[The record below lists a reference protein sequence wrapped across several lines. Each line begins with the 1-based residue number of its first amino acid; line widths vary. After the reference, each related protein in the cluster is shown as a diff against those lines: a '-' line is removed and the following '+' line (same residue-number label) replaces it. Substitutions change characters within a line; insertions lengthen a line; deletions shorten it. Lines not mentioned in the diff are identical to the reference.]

1 MSTIRPAAVA
11 GAFYPGDPRVL
22 GAQLDQLLAGPV
34 ESAESGSTLKAV
46 IVPHAGYVYSGAVAA
61 RAYEALAAARD
72 RVRRVVLLG
81 PVHRVPVRGLAL
93 PGADWFET
101 PLGRI
106 PVDAAAA
113 RSLAGLAQVV
123 TNPAAHALEHSLE
136 VQLPFLQKVLG
147 EFSLVPLAVGDASVA
162 EVAEVIERLWGG
174 EETVFVL
181 STDLSHYHSYEEA
194 RRIDGATLARIASL
208 ASDLDHEQA
217 CGATPLNGLLK
228 VARGKGLS
236 VSQLAACNSGDTAGD
251 RGRVVG
257 YSSFALYER
266 GGATS
271 SDEQGRTLLGIARG
285 AIGSQLGQAAA
296 PRLDH
301 PAWLAQPGASF
312 VTLTID
318 GALRGCI
325 GSLQAHRSLG
335 IDVAANA
342 ENAAFRDPRFAPLT
356 LQEWPRVAAEVS
368 VLSAPERAEFGDE
381 IDLLGRLRPGV
392 DGVILEYAGRRGTF
406 LPQVWE
412 SLPDRRRFMQELKR
426 KAGLPADTP
435 LVQCNVWRYQVV
447 KWREADFAD

>member
-1 MSTIRPAAVA
+1 MSTVRPAAVA
-11 GAFYPGDPRVL
+11 GAFYPGDPRAL
-22 GAQLDQLLAGPV
+22 SAQLGQYLEGTAEPSAAGY
-34 ESAESGSTLKAV
+34 GLKAV

-61 RAYEALAAARD
+61 RAYDALSAARD

-101 PLGRI
+101 PLGRV
-106 PVDAAAA
+106 PVDAAAVRA
-113 RSLAGLAQVV
+113 LAGLPQVV
-123 TNPAAHALEHSLE
+123 TSSAAHALEHSLE
-136 VQLPFLQKVLG
+136 VQLPFLQKVLA
-147 EFSLVPLAVGDASVA
+147 EFSIVPFAVGDASVA

-208 ASDLDHEQA
+208 ASDLNHEQA

-228 VARGKGLS
+228 VARDRGLS
-236 VSQLAACNSGDTAGD
+236 ISRLAACNSGDTAGD

-266 GGATS
+266 AGAAS
-271 SDEQGRTLLGIARG
+271 RDEQGRTLLGIARG

-312 VTLTID
+312 VTLTLD

-325 GSLQAHRSLG
+325 GSLQAHRALG
-335 IDVAANA
+335 VDVAANA

-368 VLSAPERAEFGDE
+368 VLSVPEKAEFGDD
-381 IDLLGRLRPGV
+381 IDLLGRLRPGI
-392 DGVILEYAGRRGTF
+392 DGVILEYQGRRGTF

-412 SLPDRRRFMQELKR
+412 SLPDRRLFMQELRR
-426 KAGLPADTP
+426 KAGLAADTP
-435 LVQCNVWRYQVV
+435 LVACNVWRYQVA

>member
-1 MSTIRPAAVA
+1 MPTVRPAAVA
-11 GAFYPGDPRVL
+11 GAFYPGDPRTL
-22 GAQLDQLLAGPV
+22 SAQLGELLAAP
-34 ESAESGSTLKAV
+34 AEPAEAGKALKAV

-61 RAYEALAAARD
+61 RAYDALSAARD

-113 RSLAGLAQVV
+113 RSLAGLPQVV
-123 TNPAAHALEHSLE
+123 TSPAAHALEHSLE

-208 ASDLDHEQA
+208 ASDLNHEQA

-228 VARGKGLS
+228 VAADKGLS
-236 VSQLAACNSGDTAGD
+236 ISRLAACNSGDTAGD

-257 YSSFALYER
+257 YSSFALYEHA
-266 GGATS
+266 GAAS
-271 SDEQGRTLLGIARG
+271 RDEQGRTLLGIARG
-285 AIGSQLGQAAA
+285 AIGSQLGQATA

-301 PAWLAQPGASF
+301 PGWLALPGASF
-312 VTLTID
+312 VTLTLD

-325 GSLQAHRSLG
+325 GSLQAHRPLG
-335 IDVAANA
+335 VDVAANA
-342 ENAAFRDPRFAPLT
+342 ENAAFRDPRFAPLS
-356 LQEWPRVAAEVS
+356 LQEWPSVAAEVS
-368 VLSAPERAEFGDE
+368 VLTVPEKAEFGDE

-426 KAGLPADTP
+426 KAGLAADTP
-435 LVQCNVWRYQVV
+435 LVACNIWRYQVV
-447 KWREADFAD
+447 KWREADFID

>member
-1 MSTIRPAAVA
+1 MPTVRPAAVA
-11 GAFYPGDPRVL
+11 GAFYPAEPQAL
-22 GAQLDQLLAGPV
+22 AAQLGEFLASPAVG
-34 ESAESGSTLKAV
+34 AEVVDAPKAL

-61 RAYEALAAARD
+61 RAYEKLAAARD
-72 RVRRVVLLG
+72 SVTRIVLLG

-106 PVDAAAA
+106 AVDAEAA
-113 RSLAGLAQVV
+113 RALAGLPQVV
-123 TNPAAHALEHSLE
+123 TSPAAHALEHSLE

-174 EETVFVL
+174 PETVFVL
-181 STDLSHYHSYEEA
+181 STDLSHYHSYQEA
-194 RRIDGATLARIASL
+194 RRIDAATVARIVSL
-208 ASDLDHEQA
+208 ASDLNHEQA
-217 CGATPLNGLLK
+217 CGATPLNGLLH
-228 VARGKGLS
+228 VARGRGLS
-236 VSQLAACNSGDTAGD
+236 IRLLAACNSGDTAGD

-257 YSSFALYER
+257 YSSFALEQSA
-266 GGATS
+266 GAAS
-271 SDEQGRTLLGIARG
+271 RDEQGRTLLGIARG
-285 AIGSQLGQAAA
+285 AIGRQLGQAAA

-301 PAWLAQPGASF
+301 PAWLVQPGATF

-325 GSLQAHRSLG
+325 GSLQAHRPLG
-335 IDVAANA
+335 HDVAANA

-356 LQEWPRVAAEVS
+356 LQEWPRVATEVS
-368 VLSAPERAEFGDE
+368 LLSTPEKAEFGDE

-392 DGVILEYAGRRGTF
+392 DGVILEYGGRRGTF

-412 SLPDRRRFMQELKR
+412 TLPDRRRFMQELRR
-426 KAGLPADTP
+426 KAGLPADMP
-435 LVQCNVWRYQVV
+435 LAQCNVWRYQVV